1 MHTTE
6 GWLLFLVSFVLLGAA
21 SWVIGRGE
29 GFVHRGRHPA
39 AEMEVADA

>member
-29 GFVHRGRHPA
+29 GFVHRRRHPA